1 MLFLSDPGLE
11 TGPPASTL
19 LLKRLPGVTMDEK
32 RPSRLSWPSGV
43 FRRYFGDSEPQDAS
57 RRTLEIRG
65 MVRHQKKK
73 HRKVFWRSIGVLAV
87 AVAGLGATLFV
98 QAKRLEQQRGA
109 AADLFYAMKEME
121 LEVGRLQLAAPE
133 REEYGARRERLR
145 EQYESFLERLHVY
158 GEGVPEEEQIIRRTI
173 GRLGEA
179 ELLVSEAFIA
189 DVKRHIERWRR
200 DDRLEK
206 AMRLAEEN
214 GYYQRIGRT
223 MLEHGVPAEFFFL
236 AVQESDLKTEAVG
249 RSTRFGIAKGMWQFM
264 PATARSYDLKIGPLS
279 GVRRA
284 DPSDERHDFEKSTR
298 AAARFLHDLYL
309 SDAQASG
316 LLAIASYNWGSTR
329 VLRLVRSLPEAPAER
344 NYWTLLERYGDQI
357 PTETRIYVLNIV
369 AAAAIATDP
378 ALFGFDFPR
387 PSLEPPVAVDGVGRR
402 GGN

>member
-1 MLFLSDPGLE
+1 
-11 TGPPASTL
+11 
-19 LLKRLPGVTMDEK
+19 MDEK
-32 RPSRLSWPSGV
+32 RPSRLSSSGV
-43 FRRYFGDSEPQDAS
+43 FRRYFGDSEPVDAS
-57 RRTLEIRG
+57 QRTLGIRD
-65 MVRHQKKK
+65 MVRHQNKR
-73 HRKVFWRSIGVLAV
+73 HRKVFWRSIGVLTV

-133 REEYGARRERLR
+133 RQEYSARRERLR
-145 EQYESFLERLHVY
+145 EQYESFLERLDVY
-158 GEGVPEEEQIIRRTI
+158 GEGVPEDEQIIRRTI

-179 ELLVSEAFIA
+179 ELLVPETFIA

-214 GYYQRIGRT
+214 GYYQRIGQT
-223 MLEHGVPAEFFFL
+223 MLEHGVPSEFFFL

-249 RSTRFGIAKGMWQFM
+249 RPTRFGIAKGMWQFM
-264 PATARSYDLKIGPLS
+264 PATARGYDLKVGPLS

-284 DPSDERHDFEKSTR
+284 DPSDDRHNFEKSTR

-316 LLAIASYNWGSTR
+316 LLAIASYNWGGTR
-329 VLRLVRSLPEAPAER
+329 VLRLVRSLPESPAER

-369 AAAAIATDP
+369 AAAAIAMDP

-387 PSLEPPVAVDGVGRR
+387 PGLEPPVVVDGAG
-402 GGN
+402 